1 MTATMTRRALKW
13 LCLMLVLVSGG
24 AQTINSTSCP
34 AWSFEHVL
42 ENLKVSD
49 ECFESLADKWN
60 DSQTA
65 AILDNLRRLTDVLQK
80 QQKKECK
87 EVMPADCPFPVIP
100 SKGGLVCVSVET
112 KVYCKP
118 MCNEGQD
125 FSFLRR
131 SRVYEECSAATKKW
145 TTQYVGGN
153 KLAVCNKSDIQIS
166 GAPSAYFPKDQD
178 CLKTKSDQAL
188 EKKVI
193 ETFQKELRDNNI
205 QGHFTHSC
213 LLCG

>member
-1 MTATMTRRALKW
+1 MTVVV
-13 LCLMLVLVSGG
+13 CVFSEVLVSGA

-42 ENLKVSD
+42 EKLKVSD
-49 ECFESLADKWN
+49 ECSELLADKWN
-60 DSQTA
+60 DTETA

-87 EVMPADCPFPVIP
+87 AVMPGDCPFPVIP
-100 SKGGLVCVSVET
+100 SKGGLVCVSVKT
-112 KVYCKP
+112 NVYCKP

-131 SRVYEECSAATKKW
+131 SRVYEECSATTNKW

-153 KLAVCNKSDIQIS
+153 KLAVCNKADIQVS

-178 CLKTKSDQAL
+178 CLKTKSDKAL
-188 EKKVI
+188 EKVVI
-193 ETFQKELRDNNI
+193 ETFEKELRDNNI
-205 QGHFTHSC
+205 QGQFAHSC
-213 LLCG
+213 LICG